1 MAGVESMTLLQ
12 LQQTVTR
19 LVTVPETQ
27 QVWITAEL
35 SDVAVRGGHCY
46 MELLQKDPATGV
58 TQARARAVIWANIWS
73 RLAAYF
79 KASTGQDFATGI
91 KVMVRVS
98 VSYHPVYG
106 MNLVISSVNPEY
118 TMGDLMRRR
127 REILQRLEK
136 EGLLNRNRSLQW
148 PVPVQRIAVV
158 SAPGAAGYGDFINQL
173 YHNPYR
179 LKFHSRLFPAVMQG
193 DKAPASILA
202 ALRAIDREAGQW
214 DCVVVIRG
222 GGSTSDLAA
231 FEDYAL
237 AAAMASCSVPV
248 IVGIGHE
255 RDVTVLDYVANM
267 RVKTPT
273 AAAEWLIAKGAAELD
288 GLRRISTSLHKVLT
302 ERVNGNRTQLSF
314 IEGQLP
320 AYARRVLSH
329 SSQKLQMAS
338 VVLKSVS
345 PRYLT
350 PQRQRLDMLCNILPQ
365 SVDVQMKR
373 HARRL
378 DSCASLIEAL
388 SPTTVLRRGFSI
400 TKIGDTIVR
409 NASDVQHGAVLT
421 TVFVDGKINSTVD

>member
-1 MAGVESMTLLQ
+1 MTLLQ